1 MISVKRLRNYR
12 GVILEPV
19 EGRRCVEKERK
30 KETMCQMRVSEGKAL
45 APKPEDLSLI
55 PKTPVVEGEN

>member
-1 MISVKRLRNYR
+1 MYLISVKRLRNYR

-30 KETMCQMRVSEGKAL
+30 KETMCQMRGSEGKAL
-45 APKPEDLSLI
+45 APKA
-55 PKTPVVEGEN
+55 